1 MMNPDELRQR
11 AAHFRLIA
19 MDGEDMHFVAAL
31 HQLAEEF
38 DAEAEEIAGRQDTL
52 DD

>member
-1 MMNPDELRQR
+1 MMSSEELRQR

-19 MDGEDMHFVAAL
+19 LDGEDLHFVAAL

-38 DAEAEEIAGRQDTL
+38 DAEAAAVSAAL
-52 DD
+52 NP